1 MGCCCLHLVPV
12 ASCHAH
18 ECSNTEVTPFFVNE
32 QPLPDAGLGQEEPR
46 LKAMQTGSVDLL
58 TASFTLDL
66 TSLATGAEGA
76 VLVLRDDVVE
86 VFSRRDE
93 SERVVVVT
101 NVWLQY
107 SGISDARWECIRRTS
122 VVSSIVARMGKS
134 WTMLRLTATM
144 RSATAR

>member
-1 MGCCCLHLVPV
+1 MGCCCLHRVPV

-18 ECSNTEVTPFFVNE
+18 ECSKTEVTPFFWNE

-46 LKAMQTGSVDLL
+46 LYAMQTGSVDLL

-93 SERVVVVT
+93 SERVVVVA

-107 SGISDARWECIRRTS
+107 SGISDAR
-122 VVSSIVARMGKS
+122 
-134 WTMLRLTATM
+134 
-144 RSATAR
+144 

>member
-18 ECSNTEVTPFFVNE
+18 ECSKTEVTPFFVNE
-32 QPLPDAGLGQEEPR
+32 QPLPDAGLGQEDPR
-46 LKAMQTGSVDLL
+46 LYAIQTGSVDLL

-66 TSLATGAEGA
+66 TSLATEAEGA

-86 VFSRRDE
+86 VFSRRDD
-93 SERVVVVT
+93 SERVVVVAG
-101 NVWLQY
+101 VWLQY
-107 SGISDARWECIRRTS
+107 SGISDARCECMRRTS
-122 VVSSIVARMGKS
+122 VVSSIVALMGKS
-134 WTMLRLTATM
+134 CTTLRFTATM

>member
-18 ECSNTEVTPFFVNE
+18 ECSNTEVTPFFVKE

-76 VLVLRDDVVE
+76 VLVLRDDVVGA
-86 VFSRRDE
+86 FSRRDD
-93 SERVVVVT
+93 SERVLDVT
-101 NVWLQY
+101 RVWLQY
-107 SGISDARWECIRRTS
+107 SGISDARCE
-122 VVSSIVARMGKS
+122 
-134 WTMLRLTATM
+134 
-144 RSATAR
+144 